1 MQTIQILRFN
11 NYINH
16 TLKVY
21 STASQYSQYV
31 VNQLDEYN
39 FNPSDGV
46 ATEIITVYPIY
57 IGDYVLVLNESG
69 SIESRWF
76 IMDQSRLSKG
86 DNVGMYSTRL
96 YRDVIADNISRI
108 KDSPMLVERA
118 LLKEDDNLIYNS
130 EDILVNQ
137 IKTKETLIKDNTG
150 VPWIVGYLNRTLQSK
165 EITGNLKITPNMTY
179 NSLSDWNDYQYV
191 TNWFNGYTA
200 DSATWFTLYW
210 SKVSANPFAPDWWV
224 RSWDIKLGDITQN
237 SDLRRN
243 VRLGWVYTPT
253 DRFPSTALVTDAFT
267 QTTTWVDDI
276 RTNFGIKSFAETKA
290 LTGLKDSIV
299 YIKDTGTYYKIG
311 LISESVNY
319 EETLNSSEA
328 KTEASNIYGICS
340 NTLGGNLDNTQG
352 KEPIYTFHTSG
363 VRYKLQLEELNAEEG
378 FKYTIPADRP
388 HLDDAPYDMFAI
400 PYGSYSGLNSQNLSM
415 KAATAAMAALNV
427 GANAELYDV
436 QLLPF
441 SPTLS
446 TTTTDIKDAGNKVIG
461 KIYWA
466 TESSFSKTV
475 LLDQPIGVENKKID
489 NICDKYRLVSPNYS
503 GQFEFTAAANNG
515 LSGFIIDCTY
525 LPLNPYIRVAPLFG
539 GLYGKEFSDARGLIC
554 GGDFSLP
561 VVNDAWVAYQ
571 QNSKNYQAIFD
582 RQISNMQFNN
592 KISIVSDAANAIVGT
607 VQGATAGAMAGSAY
621 GAWGAVIG
629 GAVGGVAS
637 GVGGAVDIAINE
649 KVRQEQMSYAR
660 DLFKLNLGNI
670 RAQPYSL
677 SKTTA
682 FTANNKIFPIL
693 EYYTCSD
700 REKVAVANQIAQFSM
715 SVGVI
720 GTLQEFI
727 SNSWSYK
734 GIYARK
740 YFKGR
745 LLKTSIHD
753 DDYHIVNAI
762 NQELQGGIYLDEYTE

>member
-1 MQTIQILRFN
+1 MQTVQILRFN

-31 VNQLDEYN
+31 VNILDDYN

-46 ATEIITVYPIY
+46 TTEIITVYPIY
-57 IGDYVLVLNESG
+57 IGDYVLVLNENG
-69 SIESRWF
+69 SIDSRWF
-76 IMDQSRLSKG
+76 IMDQSRLSRG

-130 EDILVNQ
+130 EDIIVNQ
-137 IKTKETLIKDNTG
+137 IKTKETLIKDSTN
-150 VPWIVGYLNRTLQSK
+150 VPWIVGYLNRSFQSK
-165 EITGNLKITPNMTY
+165 EITGSLSITPNKIVDNLT
-179 NSLSDWNDYQYV
+179 DWEYYQYID
-191 TNWFNGYTA
+191 NYYNGYTA
-200 DSATWFTLYW
+200 DNTNWFALYW
-210 SKVSANPFAPDWWV
+210 CQDRGGPAALQLKNVY
-224 RSWDIKLGDITQN
+224 SWDIHPDQLTYNGLI
-237 SDLRRN
+237 
-243 VRLGWVYTPT
+243 YTTAFDKPVGYT
-253 DRFPSTALVTDAFT
+253 RSGGAAGPSTADVKSAFSTNTWIQQIRDRFNIQSAADTNAFT
-267 QTTTWVDDI
+267 SLEGQI
-276 RTNFGIKSFAETKA
+276 LQAAGNFYRVHVKSEA
-290 LTGLKDSIV
+290 IV
-299 YIKDTGTYYKIG
+299 
-311 LISESVNY
+311 Y
-319 EETLNSSEA
+319 EETINNIEA
-328 KTEASNIYGICS
+328 TELPVIDNICK
-340 NTLGGNLDNTQG
+340 NTLNGIIIPNMPTYNL
-352 KEPIYTFHTSG
+352 YTIHSSG
-363 VRYKLQLEELNAEEG
+363 IRYKIELENLTVKQG

-388 HLDDAPYDMFAI
+388 LLTDAPYDMFCM
-400 PYGSYSGLNSQNLSM
+400 PYGTYNNLGSKDLYM

-427 GANAELYDV
+427 GASAELYDV

-446 TTTTDIKDAGNKVIG
+446 TITTDIKDIRDNVIG

-466 TESSFSKTV
+466 AESSFSKTI

-489 NICDKYRLVSPNYS
+489 NICNKYRLVSPNYS

-515 LSGFIIDCTY
+515 ISGVKVDCTY
-525 LPLNPYIRVAPLFG
+525 LPLNPYIRIAPLFG
-539 GLYGKEFSDARGLIC
+539 GLYGKEFNDARGLIC

-561 VVNDAWVAYQ
+561 VVNSAWVSYQ

-582 RQISNMQFNN
+582 RRVSNMEFTND
-592 KISIVSDAANAIVGT
+592 ISRKMDVINALTGT
-607 VQGATAGAMAGSAY
+607 AQGAAAGAMSGSTFGPY
-621 GAWGAVIG
+621 GAVIG
-629 GAVGGVAS
+629 GAVGGVFSA
-637 GVGGAVDIAINE
+637 GGGIADIAINE
-649 KVRQEQMSYAR
+649 SVRQENMSYTR

-670 RAQPYSL
+670 QAQPYSL

-693 EYYTCSD
+693 EYYTCSE
-700 REKVAVANQIAQFSM
+700 REKIAVANQIAQFSM
-715 SVGVI
+715 SVGVV

-727 SNSWSYK
+727 SNSWSYN